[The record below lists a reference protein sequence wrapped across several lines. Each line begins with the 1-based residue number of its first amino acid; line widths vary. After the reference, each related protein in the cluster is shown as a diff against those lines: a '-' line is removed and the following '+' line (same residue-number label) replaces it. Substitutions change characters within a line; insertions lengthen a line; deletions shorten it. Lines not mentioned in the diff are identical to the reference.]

1 MAGMVELS
9 DWEFKITMSYRLKPL
24 MDKKTTLK
32 NRWKTKEAKTYYQV
46 KETNLKRFTILYAWF
61 CCKPKTALKNT
72 VY

>member
-32 NRWKTKEAKTYYQV
+32 NRWKTKEAKAYY
-46 KETNLKRFTILYAWF
+46 NNILGENKIVW
-61 CCKPKTALKNT
+61 
-72 VY
+72 V